1 MRATSF
7 RTIALSHWMKVL
19 HVIPSLDPATGG
31 PPMIAASL
39 AAAQAALGC
48 RTQIVS
54 YQFPEADGRIASA
67 LAAIPH
73 IADVQLE
80 YLPPLT
86 RPERFLA
93 RGARRRI
100 NPIVKEFDLI
110 HLHGVWDPL
119 IYAAA
124 SVTTAQGRPFVLTLH
139 GMLHPW
145 ALKQRAWKKRVALA
159 FGYRRMLNRARFL
172 HLGNSE
178 ERRLTADLHL
188 TPPTRIIPNGVFLE
202 EFDPLPDRGAFRA
215 AHPEFSDARLILF
228 LGRLHYMK
236 GLDFL
241 ADAFAI
247 VGRSMP
253 DAHLVVV
260 GPDAGAR
267 ASFEGQIARLGIA
280 DRVHMLGPLYA
291 SQKIAALRDCD
302 CFCLPSRREGFSMAV
317 TEALACEAPV
327 VISTDCHFPEVRDA
341 GAGIITD
348 LNAPAIAAAIEAI
361 LRDPQMARRMGQAAR
376 ALIISRFTWPTVAR
390 QMIEGYDAV
399 MTG

>member
-1 MRATSF
+1 MPNV
-7 RTIALSHWMKVL
+7 H
-19 HVIPSLDPATGG
+19 
-31 PPMIAASL
+31 
-39 AAAQAALGC
+39 
-48 RTQIVS
+48 
-54 YQFPEADGRIASA
+54 
-67 LAAIPH
+67 
-73 IADVQLE
+73 LE

-93 RGARRRI
+93 WGARRRI
-100 NPIVKEFDLI
+100 KPIVKEFDLI
-110 HLHGVWDPL
+110 HLHGVWAPL

-124 SVTTAQGRPFVLTLH
+124 SVTTAQSRPFVLTLH

-145 ALKQRAWKKRVALA
+145 ALKQRSWKKRAALA

-178 ERRLTADLHL
+178 ESRLTADLHL

-215 AHPEFSDARLILF
+215 AHPEFSAARLILF

-247 VGRSMP
+247 VGRSTP

-267 ASFEGQIARLGIA
+267 ASFEAQIARLGIA
-280 DRVHMLGPLYA
+280 DRVHVLGPLYA
-291 SQKIAALRDCD
+291 SQKIAALCDCD

-327 VISTDCHFPEVRDA
+327 VISTDCHFAEVRDA
-341 GAGIITD
+341 SAGIIAD
-348 LNAPAIAAAIEAI
+348 LNAPAMAAAIEAI
-361 LRDPQMARRMGQAAR
+361 LRDPQMARRMGRAAR
-376 ALIISRFTWPTVAR
+376 ALIISRFTWPTVAQ

>member
-1 MRATSF
+1 
-7 RTIALSHWMKVL
+7 MKVL

-48 RTQIVS
+48 RTRIVS
-54 YQFPEADGRIASA
+54 YRFPEADGRVASA
-67 LAAIPH
+67 LGAIPH

-80 YLPPLT
+80 YLPPLS

-93 RGARRRI
+93 WGARRRI
-100 NPIVKEFDLI
+100 KPIVNECDLI

-124 SVTTAQGRPFVLTLH
+124 SVTTAQSRPFVLTLH

-145 ALKQRAWKKRVALA
+145 ALKQSRWKKRLALA
-159 FGYRRMLNRARFL
+159 LGYRRMLNEARFL
-172 HLGNSE
+172 HLGNVE
-178 ERRLTADLHL
+178 ERRLTAGLHL
-188 TPPTRIIPNGVFLE
+188 TPPTRIIPNGVFLK
-202 EFDPLPDRGAFRA
+202 EFDPLPEKGAFRA
-215 AHPEFSDARLILF
+215 AHPEFKGARLILF

-247 VGRSMP
+247 VSRSMA
-253 DAHLVVV
+253 DARLVVV
-260 GPDAGAR
+260 GPDAGERPAFEAR
-267 ASFEGQIARLGIA
+267 IARLAIA
-280 DRVHMLGPLYA
+280 DRVHILGPLYA
-291 SQKIAALRDCD
+291 SQKLAALRDCD

-327 VISTDCHFPEVRDA
+327 VISADCHFPEVRDA
-341 GAGIITD
+341 GAGIVVD
-348 LNAPAIAAAIEAI
+348 LNAPAIAAGIEAI
-361 LRDPQMARRMGQAAR
+361 LRDPQAARRMGHAAR
-376 ALIISRFTWPTVAR
+376 ALITSRFTWPIVAQ
-390 QMIEGYDAV
+390 QMIESYHAV
-399 MTG
+399 MTR